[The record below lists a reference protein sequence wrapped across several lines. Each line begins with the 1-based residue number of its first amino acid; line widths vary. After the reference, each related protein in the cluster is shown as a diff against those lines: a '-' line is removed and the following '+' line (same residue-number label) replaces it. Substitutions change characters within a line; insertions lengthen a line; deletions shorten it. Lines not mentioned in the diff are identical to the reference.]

1 MREMPAFSTRT
12 RFGWVAQAFHWATAI
27 LVLVAYVF
35 GEGGPGVFSEAN
47 RSTLTLHQTAG
58 SLVLVLL
65 VLRLIWRIFDGRP
78 ESAPSARWMVVLS
91 RIVHIVLF
99 LLLAGLPISGIAGT
113 FNSGHPL
120 NILGLGAFG
129 PPGGGSTEVG
139 EQILEV
145 HELMGNLILYIAGLH
160 AVAALFH
167 HFVLRDRTL
176 LAMLPG
182 TRV

>member
-1 MREMPAFSTRT
+1 
-12 RFGWVAQAFHWATAI
+12 VAQAFHWATA
-27 LVLVAYVF
+27 VLVVIAYIV
-35 GEGGPGVFSEAN
+35 GEGGPGIFSEEN
-47 RSTLTLHQTAG
+47 RATLTLHQTAG
-58 SLVLVLL
+58 TLVLVLL

-91 RIVHIVLF
+91 RLVHIVLF
-99 LLLAGLPISGIAGT
+99 VLLAGLPISGIAGT
-113 FNSGHPL
+113 FNSGQPL

-139 EQILEV
+139 RQILEV
-145 HELMGNLILYIAGLH
+145 HELTGNLIIYIAGLH

-167 HFVLRDRTL
+167 HFMLKDRTL